1 MSDTLANDLHP
12 TQEHEKLW
20 DMIKE
25 MRFGMFT
32 HRHPGSGLLHSI
44 PLTTQNKAV
53 DEDSALYFFISRTS
67 EAAQCIASEPQVNVS
82 YADLSA
88 DSYVSVSGKAQISE
102 DLAKKEAL
110 FTPMAKAW
118 FPGGFNDPTMAL
130 LKVDISHAEYWD
142 VKESKMT
149 QLFKMAKA
157 AVTGDRPSGMG
168 EHRELKLG

>member
-1 MSDTLANDLHP
+1 MSSHP
-12 TQEHEKLW
+12 TTSTTSSEDHEKLW
-20 DMIKE
+20 DLIKD

-32 HRHPGSGLLHSI
+32 HRHPGSGMLHSI

-53 DEDSALYFFISRTS
+53 DEDNALYFFIARSS

-82 YADLSA
+82 YADLA
-88 DSYVSVSGKAQISE
+88 NDSYVSVSGAAAILE
-102 DLAKKEAL
+102 DQAKKDAL

-118 FPGGFNDPTMAL
+118 FPGGPTDPTMAL
-130 LKVDISHAEYWD
+130 LKVTISQAEFWD

-157 AVTGDRPSGMG
+157 AVTGTPPSGMG
-168 EHRELKLG
+168 EHRELKMD